1 MWQNKRRK
9 GVMFIIS
16 SPSGAGK
23 TTLAKRLISEDF
35 GIEYS
40 VSCTTRAKR
49 KGEVEGQDYF
59 FITEGQFNDKR
70 QNGDMLEYAEVFG
83 NFYGSPSSAV
93 YAKINAGQDIL
104 FDIDWQ
110 GAKQIKEKTGGD
122 AVSIFILP
130 PSLQELEARLRN
142 RGLDKSEVIEQRMS
156 LAQREISKAGNYDY
170 VIIND
175 NLENAYKNL
184 QSIINSARLRVKNFT

>member
-49 KGEVEGQDYF
+49 KGEIEGQDYF
-59 FITEGQFNDKR
+59 FITEGQFNNKR

-83 NFYGSPSSAV
+83 NFYGSPSSVV

-142 RGLDKSEVIEQRMS
+142 RGLDESKVIEQRMS
-156 LAQREISKAGNYDY
+156 LAQREISKAENYDY